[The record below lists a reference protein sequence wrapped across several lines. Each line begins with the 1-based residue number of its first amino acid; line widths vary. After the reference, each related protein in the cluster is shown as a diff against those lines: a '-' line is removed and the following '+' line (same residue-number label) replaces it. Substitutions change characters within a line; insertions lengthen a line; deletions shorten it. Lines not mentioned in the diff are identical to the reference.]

1 MARQETTER
10 NVFLAEGTGLPDQV
24 HALKRTPVVAGSV
37 EIFDEEGI
45 DWKEVETL
53 ATTNPTDPV
62 YELDPAT
69 GTLHFGDGQNGS
81 NPGAGRA
88 LFARTYRHGG
98 GKAGNVAPGG
108 IDARIMK
115 HSGIPGA
122 TNRTA
127 ADRGGNAKTGKTAG
141 GAAA

>member
-69 GTLHFGDGQNGS
+69 GPLHFADGQNGRI
-81 NPGAGRA
+81 PAPGRA
-88 LFARTYRHGG
+88 PLARSSPHGG
-98 GKAGNVAPGG
+98 GPTGPVPPGETPTK
-108 IDARIMK
+108 I
-115 HSGIPGA
+115 H
-122 TNRTA
+122 
-127 ADRGGNAKTGKTAG
+127 
-141 GAAA
+141 

>member
-53 ATTNPTDPV
+53 AITNPTDPV

-69 GTLHFGDGQNGS
+69 GTLHFGDGQNGRI
-81 NPGAGRA
+81 PGAGRA
-88 LFARTYRHGG
+88 LFARSSRPRDGT
-98 GKAGNVAPGG
+98 AGNVAAG
-108 IDARIMK
+108 
-115 HSGIPGA
+115 
-122 TNRTA
+122 
-127 ADRGGNAKTGKTAG
+127 DRKSTRLNSS
-141 GAAA
+141 